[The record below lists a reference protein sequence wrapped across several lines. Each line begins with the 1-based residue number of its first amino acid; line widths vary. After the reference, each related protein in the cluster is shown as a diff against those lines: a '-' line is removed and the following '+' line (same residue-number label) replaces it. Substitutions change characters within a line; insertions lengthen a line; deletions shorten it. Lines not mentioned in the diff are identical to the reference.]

1 MKLPGKKLRRLWI
14 KYISSIALLLNF
26 KHKFLWHSSLV
37 RKKKIINMKINIKVR
52 VLDKGK
58 RFQLSYNQGSL
69 KRTTASKIYNIV
81 EKRLLKL
88 KKIPL
93 SVPSLASRV
102 KGKIKVYVDYRQDGG
117 FNNSG
122 EYFSSSEALYVF

>member
-1 MKLPGKKLRRLWI
+1 
-14 KYISSIALLLNF
+14 
-26 KHKFLWHSSLV
+26 
-37 RKKKIINMKINIKVR
+37 MKINIKVR

-122 EYFSSSEALYVF
+122 EYFSSSEALYVFCCFLEDYLTQDFQNAKYKKYFPMFTGEKYYV